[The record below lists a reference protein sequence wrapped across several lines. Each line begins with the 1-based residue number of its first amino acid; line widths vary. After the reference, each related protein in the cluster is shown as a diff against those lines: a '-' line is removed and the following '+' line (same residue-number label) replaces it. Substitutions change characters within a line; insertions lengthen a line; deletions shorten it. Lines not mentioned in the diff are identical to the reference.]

1 MARCCLCISF
11 GSAQHMIV
19 LELTLFCAHI
29 FLSIALPFVMIV
41 ILFCA
46 LELCFVAFERSRH
59 SQETVALDPLL
70 RHGPGKLGSLRLNST
85 SVEGTL

>member
-1 MARCCLCISF
+1 
-11 GSAQHMIV
+11 MIV

-85 SVEGTL
+85 SVEGTF